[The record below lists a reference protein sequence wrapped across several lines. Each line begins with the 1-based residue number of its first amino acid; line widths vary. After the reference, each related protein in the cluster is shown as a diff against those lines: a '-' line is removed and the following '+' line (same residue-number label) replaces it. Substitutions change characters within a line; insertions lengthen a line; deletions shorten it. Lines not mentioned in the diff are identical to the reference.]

1 MASSASN
8 TARFRSATEFPKS
21 IQSLERERA
30 DDLYEEMRDCLIFT
44 NRSRAQLIRRN
55 AEHKDTTLQLRSRI
69 KHFQSL
75 IDQLQNQK
83 QAQLQ
88 EKEVLITQL
97 ATEMAEMGSQLDTL
111 SEAFDAVGDPEA
123 MVQKHWGYVAF
134 PSRFM
139 RLIRAVKALIQWWKK
154 NDDDHPALS
163 DHSRNDGSP
172 PALPDTDMGAEV
184 DEQDKRD
191 RPQMYTDQAS
201 INRSLLDR

>member
-1 MASSASN
+1 MVSSASN

-55 AEHKDTTLQLRSRI
+55 TEHKDTTLKLRERI

-75 IDQLQNQK
+75 IDQLRNQK

-88 EKEVLITQL
+88 EKEILITQL
-97 ATEMAEMGSQLDTL
+97 ANEMAEMGSQLDTL
-111 SEAFDAVGDPEA
+111 SEAFDAVGDPESV
-123 MVQKHWGYVAF
+123 VQQHWGYVSF

-139 RLIRAVKALIQWWKK
+139 RLIKAVKTLMQWWKRQ
-154 NDDDHPALS
+154 DDDNNSLS
-163 DHSRNDGSP
+163 SNSRHDGIP
-172 PALPDTDMGAEV
+172 PVLPSAKVTTEI
-184 DEQDKRD
+184 DEQDKRE

>member
-1 MASSASN
+1 MASSAHN

-30 DDLYEEMRDCLIFT
+30 DNLYEEMRDCLIFT

-111 SEAFDAVGDPEA
+111 SEAFDAVGDPEV
-123 MVQKHWGYVAF
+123 MVKQHWGYVSF

-139 RLIRAVKALIQWWKK
+139 RLIKAVKALMQWWKRQ
-154 NDDDHPALS
+154 DDDHTSLDNNAL
-163 DHSRNDGSP
+163 NNGSP
-172 PALPDTDMGAEV
+172 PALSSEGMGAEV